1 MGPEERARMLQEL
14 GFKKFAYD
22 WREQHLQDFPS
33 EVKALKQ
40 QGVALTSVWWWIDG
54 QGDDL
59 LGEGNRRLLH
69 YMDSLD
75 ISCDIWMSFD
85 DRFFEGLD
93 EQAMLEKATQALIE
107 LNEEASTVGASLQL
121 YNHGSW
127 FGDPRNQI
135 KIIENSGIADLGIVY
150 NFHHAHQQIDD
161 FEKLLMEMLPYL
173 NTVNINGMNPE
184 GPKIL
189 TVGEGQSEKQMLSL
203 LKESGFDGNI
213 GIIGHLQDEDVKIV
227 LARNIKGL
235 QQIVGSW

>member
-1 MGPEERARMLQEL
+1 MIGWFVVMFMSACQKPAPTQPLETSAPNFGLYEIDNLVAWCVVPFDKMNRGPEERASMLQEL

-33 EVKALKQ
+33 EVQALKQ

-135 KIIENSGIADLGIVY
+135 KII
-150 NFHHAHQQIDD
+150 
-161 FEKLLMEMLPYL
+161 
-173 NTVNINGMNPE
+173 
-184 GPKIL
+184 
-189 TVGEGQSEKQMLSL
+189 
-203 LKESGFDGNI
+203 
-213 GIIGHLQDEDVKIV
+213 
-227 LARNIKGL
+227 
-235 QQIVGSW
+235 